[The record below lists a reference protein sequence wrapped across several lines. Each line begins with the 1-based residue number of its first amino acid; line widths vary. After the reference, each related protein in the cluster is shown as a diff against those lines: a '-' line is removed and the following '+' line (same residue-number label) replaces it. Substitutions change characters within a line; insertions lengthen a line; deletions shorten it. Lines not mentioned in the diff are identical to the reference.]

1 MTYPETWYR
10 TELNPMVGPALGAAY
25 PNIHIYDHDN
35 DQYLDHEMKPVIIDE
50 AKVEKYDARLR
61 NWPLIEDQLDMMY
74 WDQVNGTTVWKDTI
88 TKIKEEYP
96 VT

>member
-10 TELNPMVGPALGAAY
+10 TELNPMVSRALGAAY
-25 PNIHIYDHDN
+25 PNIHIYDYDTN
-35 DQYLDHEMKPVIIDE
+35 QYLDSELKPVIIDE
-50 AKVEKYDARLR
+50 KKVEKYDARLR

-88 TKIKEEYP
+88 TKIKEEFP
-96 VT
+96 LT